1 MRNDNQSLNQVTEY
15 LESKKAKKQKSKK
28 AKKQKSKKAKK
39 QKSKKAKKQK
49 SRKAG
54 KQESRKA
61 GKQESRKIMRNFE
74 YKKTQLGWV
83 FIKELKI
90 NYLILASL

>member
-1 MRNDNQSLNQVTEY
+1 MIKSIEGKQ
-15 LESKKAKKQKSKK
+15 ESRKAGKQE
-28 AKKQKSKKAKK
+28 
-39 QKSKKAKKQK
+39 

-61 GKQESRKIMRNFE
+61 GKQESRKIMRNFK

-83 FIKELKI
+83 FIKKFKI